1 MSQYQT
7 SLIPVDSELPH
18 LKTALNSEKMKAVFQ
33 HQLCADESEEIIACD
48 IERIKYKPHKN
59 CHISYR
65 LRIKNKRLKNNIERL
80 VGSRFYEPGGA
91 VSRFLKETNKQTD
104 RELLF
109 HIPELDCVTWVFPYD
124 RKLTHLKQLA
134 DSDSVYQMVAP
145 ILMCNYVAPHWSV
158 QKFEAEVIR
167 YVPEHT
173 CTVRTRIELVHI
185 DSDKRDD
192 IVAYGKTYYD
202 HTGQQV
208 YQIMLQLWESEACR
222 EERLNIPEPIVYQPQ
237 YRMLWQLGVPGTMLS
252 ELRDKETLF
261 LNSVANAAKQVAILH
276 QIQLHDCPMTDQEY
290 LYQELN
296 KVEKLIDKFN
306 VPCPEKIRRLISQLI
321 TSQSSAK
328 SDQLATLH
336 GDLHLKNILV
346 DDDWVFLIDLDNI
359 SVGDPLQDI
368 GSFTAAIIN
377 QGFIGALSRQLVE
390 QTIFIF
396 LQTYFKSVP
405 WTFEEKNI
413 RWHIAAALVTER
425 IFRSFTRLKAGRME
439 IVGDLV
445 EQAEMLLDESL
456 TPFWLRVEN

>member
-7 SLIPVDSELPH
+7 SLIPVDSELSH
-18 LKTALNSEKMKAVFQ
+18 LETALNSEKMKAVFQ
-33 HQLCADESEEIIACD
+33 HQLCADESEQIIACE

-65 LRIKNKRLKNNIERL
+65 LRIKNDRLKNNVERL

-91 VSRFLKETNKQTD
+91 VSRFLKETDNRADQD
-104 RELLF
+104 LLL

-145 ILMCNYVAPHWSV
+145 ILMCNYVAPNWSV
-158 QKFEAEVIR
+158 QNFEAEVIR

-173 CTVRTRIELVHI
+173 CSVRTKI
-185 DSDKRDD
+185 DVVCNYSNEHDE
-192 IVAYGKTYYD
+192 IIAYGKTYYD
-202 HTGQQV
+202 HTGQQA
-208 YQIMLQLWESEACR
+208 YRIMLQLWESEACR
-222 EERLNIPEPIVYQPQ
+222 EERLNIPEPVVYQSQ
-237 YRMLWQLGVPGTMLS
+237 YRMLWQLGVPGIMLS

-261 LNSVANAAKQVAILH
+261 LNSVANAARQVATLH
-276 QIQLHDCPMTDQEY
+276 QIPLHDCPITDQEY
-290 LYQELN
+290 LYQQLN

-306 VPCPEKIRRLISQLI
+306 IPCPEKIRGLISTLI
-321 TSQSSAK
+321 PSQPSVSL
-328 SDQLATLH
+328 DQLATLH

-346 DDDWVFLIDLDNI
+346 DDNRVFLIDLDDI
-359 SVGDPLQDI
+359 CVGDPLQDI

-405 WTFEEKNI
+405 WIFEEKNI
-413 RWHIAAALVTER
+413 RWHIATALVTER

-445 EQAEMLLDESL
+445 EQAEILLDESF
-456 TPFWLRVEN
+456 TPYWLRMKN